1 VINLVDIALLGCG
14 GGMPI
19 PERFL
24 SSLLINYRGRKILID
39 CGEGTQVSMKILGWG
54 FKTIDIIC
62 ITHGHGDHT
71 VGLPGLLATIGNSG
85 RTEPLTII
93 GPEGIKHI
101 VEGLRVIVPYLPY
114 ELNIIE
120 NPTEAL
126 FAHIGENSMR
136 ITNFENRDTS
146 GEPYI
151 GANCNYNCE
160 VKKVTLDE
168 PEKNNP
174 VKRSEVEMENNT
186 LNTDLIISTLQVDHS
201 APCVSYSFYIKRKPK
216 FNLESANT
224 NGVPKI
230 LWNKLQ
236 KGEAINHDGTL
247 YEPWMV
253 LGGER
258 KGLKLSYVTDTRPLD
273 TIPTFIENSDLFIC
287 EGTYGDDEDIE
298 KAIKNKHMTFREAAG
313 LAKKGAAEELILTH
327 FSPAMASADMY
338 LDNAKDVFSN
348 TLLGEDRLTKT
359 LSFKD

>member
-1 VINLVDIALLGCG
+1 MVDIALLGCG

-19 PERFL
+19 PERYL

-39 CGEGTQVSMKILGWG
+39 CGEGTQVSMKILGCG
-54 FKTIDIIC
+54 FKSIDIIC

-101 VEGLRVIVPYLPY
+101 IEGLRVIVPYLPY
-114 ELNIIE
+114 EINIIE
-120 NPTEAL
+120 NPSDPLCINLGQSTMK
-126 FAHIGENSMR
+126 I
-136 ITNFENRDTS
+136 INF
-146 GEPYI
+146 
-151 GANCNYNCE
+151 NCNDAFSNNYMNNYCISKGE
-160 VKKVTLDE
+160 T
-168 PEKNNP
+168 EKTP
-174 VKRSEVEMENNT
+174 SYTSLENNSKRFNHMEM
-186 LNTDLIISTLQVDHS
+186 LNDTFTTDVIISTLEVDHS
-201 APCVSYSFYIKRKPK
+201 APCLGYSFYIKRKPK
-216 FNLESANT
+216 FNVESATSNE
-224 NGVPKI
+224 VPKI

-236 KGEAINHDGTL
+236 KGEAEEYEGKS

-253 LGGER
+253 LGNDR
-258 KGLKLSYVTDTRPLD
+258 KGIRLSYITDTRPID
-273 TIPTFIENSDLFIC
+273 TIPKFIDKSDLFIC

-313 LAKKGAAEELILTH
+313 LAKKGSVEELILTH

-338 LDNAKDVFSN
+338 INNAKDVFTN

-359 LSFKD
+359 LCFKD